1 MPDLLIL
8 RPQPGGDATAARARE
23 MGLVCLVAPLF
34 TVRPLDWE
42 PPDPAEVEAV
52 LITSANAARHAG
64 PAIGAFVDL
73 PCYAVGPASAL
84 AAREAGFAQVR
95 TGPSDGAA
103 LVEIASGDGIARALH
118 LCGTDHEAL
127 RHPRLELVE
136 RAVYAAE
143 AVATLPAEAVEAIR
157 EGALVLLH
165 SPRAAATFAALADA
179 AGLDRSEIAIAA
191 ISPAALAAA
200 GEGWKSAESAD
211 APRNEALLE
220 LAAKLCQTRALKG
233 SGNRQ

>member
-23 MGLVCLVAPLF
+23 LGLVSLVAPLF

-64 PAIGAFVDL
+64 PAIGGFVDL
-73 PCYAVGPASAL
+73 PCYAVGPASAS

-95 TGPSDGAA
+95 TGPGDGAA
-103 LVEIASGDGIARALH
+103 LAELVAGEGVSRALH
-118 LCGTDHEAL
+118 LSGAEYVSL
-127 RHPRLELVE
+127 QHPRLELVE
-136 RAVYAAE
+136 RAVYASE
-143 AVATLPAEAVEAIR
+143 AVPDLPSEAAEAIR
-157 EGALVLLH
+157 EEALVLLH
-165 SPRAAATFAALADA
+165 SPRAAATFSAHAHA
-179 AGLDRSEIAIAA
+179 AGLDRSLIAIAA

-200 GEGWKSAESAD
+200 GDGWKRAESAA
-211 APRNEALLE
+211 APRDEALLE